1 MMVFQSAIAGCDFR
15 TEEELIRDSR
25 IGGMVSPR
33 GAVAALG
40 RHLIVLRLF
49 ALGSALT
56 GWATIR
62 RFRDSSR
69 LLEMSRWW

>member
-15 TEEELIRDSR
+15 TEEELVRDWPT
-25 IGGMVSPR
+25 GGMVFPEC
-33 GAVAALG
+33 AVAALVQHPEEL
-40 RHLIVLRLF
+40 RLIV
-49 ALGSALT
+49 LGSALT